1 MIAAGGTGGHV
12 YPALAGAEALREHRP
27 DVALTFVDSV
37 ADFAR
42 PMVEKAG
49 LPFEH
54 YDSVRSGPLH
64 GVSPLTALKS
74 LVNLSIGTVQAIALM
89 RKRKPDVLLLTGG
102 WVGLPIA
109 LAGRVW
115 GIPSLIYLPDIE
127 PGLTIKVLKFIVN
140 RVAVTAQDSEQY
152 FKPAQMVVTGYP
164 LRQALLKAA
173 QTGGHEAAIAHFKL
187 DPTRKTLFVTGGSRG
202 ARSINN
208 ALLDILPELLKAHV
222 QIVHVTGTLD
232 WDDIS
237 KRRAV
242 LEAQYP
248 EAMAHY
254 HAFPYLHEDM
264 ALGLASADLILSRS
278 GASVLGENPL
288 FGLAAI
294 LVPYPHAW
302 RYQKVNA
309 DYLAARGTAI
319 VMLDDRMPVE
329 LLATLR
335 DLFFEHPEK
344 LAAMQAKSAEL
355 GKLSADSAWN
365 VAQELLRL
373 AGDRA

>member
-1 MIAAGGTGGHV
+1 M
-12 YPALAGAEALREHRP
+12 REHCP
-27 DVALTFVDSV
+27 EVALTFVDSV

-42 PMVEKAG
+42 PMVEKAD

-64 GVSPLTALKS
+64 GVSLLKALNS
-74 LVNLSIGTVQAIALM
+74 LVQLTIGTAQAIALM
-89 RKRKPDVLLLTGG
+89 RKRQPNVLLLTGG

-115 GIPSLIYLPDIE
+115 RIPSLIYLPDIE

-140 RVAVTAQDSEQY
+140 KVAVTAQESQPY
-152 FKPAQMVVTGYP
+152 FRRDQMVVTGYP
-164 LRQALLKAA
+164 LRRSLLKAA
-173 QTGGHEAAIAHFKL
+173 QGDGRTRATAHFKL
-187 DPTRKTLFVTGGSRG
+187 DPTRKTVFVTGGSRG

-208 ALLDILPELLKAHV
+208 AVLELLPELLKLPV
-222 QIVHVTGTLD
+222 QVIHVTGTLD
-232 WDDIS
+232 WEDIS
-237 KRRAV
+237 ARRAA

-248 EAMAHY
+248 ETMAHY
-254 HAFPYLHEDM
+254 HAFAYLHDDM
-264 ALGLASADLILSRS
+264 ALGLAAADLVLSRA

-288 FGLAAI
+288 FGSAAI

-309 DYLAARGTAI
+309 DYLAERGTAV
-319 VMLDDRMPVE
+319 VMRDDAMAVE
-329 LLATLR
+329 LLPTLR
-335 DLFFEHPEK
+335 ELLFEKPEK
-344 LAAMQAKSAEL
+344 LASMRKNAAAL
-355 GKLSADSAWN
+355 GKTSADGASGDETVTDSAWN
-365 VAQELLRL
+365 VARELLRL